1 MEVIWKIGELAKQTG
16 LTVRTLHHY
25 DQIGLLHPSHT
36 TTAGHRLYTAD
47 NVEQLQQIVSLK
59 HLGFSLEE
67 IKQVQ
72 KNPGFNSQELLRI
85 QITRL
90 NKNIQ
95 LQEDLR
101 AQLKEI
107 YEMLRTHQQ
116 VTPERFLTTIQ
127 LIKISQSDYFNQDQ
141 IKEMKMNYKLLDFKE
156 LMEMEENGQE
166 LISDFRKKMESGISV
181 DDPVVFELAQKWM
194 KLFSTL
200 TVDFQ
205 SVSHS
210 AESYYSDN
218 PNEASKFGMDE
229 ELYQYIRKA
238 LSE

>member
-47 NVEQLQQIVSLK
+47 NLEQLQQIVSLK
-59 HLGFSLEE
+59 QLGFSLEE

-166 LISDFRKKMESGISV
+166 LISDFRKKMESGIRA
-181 DDPVVFELAQKWM
+181 DDPVVLELAQKWM
-194 KLFSTL
+194 KWISML
-200 TVDFQ
+200 TDDFH